1 MLNQIVK
8 YIQLAF
14 CAVIAFIVL
23 LVMICLTSIFVACDH
38 EDTIET
44 ITDPV
49 VNTTWQGTD
58 EHGVTITISFGNN
71 LNGTINSSN
80 NIDKPIR
87 AFTYRVASNNLIYI
101 TYDPM
106 TRIPYDFYLNE
117 DGSGTY
123 ADTRLYRV
131 Q

>member
-44 ITDPV
+44 IIDPV
-49 VNTTWQGTD
+49 VNTTWQGIDSTGTEITLSFKND
-58 EHGVTITISFGNN
+58 LSGTVTTKSSEIYTRDFKYEAIS
-71 LNGTINSSN
+71 
-80 NIDKPIR
+80 NIRISLLFDPC
-87 AFTYRVASNNLIYI
+87 TRV
-101 TYDPM
+101 
-106 TRIPYDFYLNE
+106 PYDFYLNK